1 MVINR
6 DLDVEKAVNTA
17 LSGKRTE
24 IKSEHNQSIYQYI
37 FNCIKSENQIIGI
50 IIICFDITEIEY
62 AQRNRQE
69 FTANVSHELKT
80 PLQSI
85 IGSADLLA
93 NDLVKEQDK
102 HTFYQNIKKESERL
116 LILINNI
123 ILLSKL
129 DEKVSEEKTE
139 IDLYAV
145 AQEVIDEL
153 TVLANN
159 KNVAMSIKG
168 GPTTVKSIKQ
178 CVYEIVYNLC
188 ENAIVYN
195 KENGS
200 VVIEINKED
209 DKVSLSVIDSGV
221 GIPSSQQSRI
231 FERFY
236 RIDKS
241 HSKKTGGTGLGLSIV
256 KHAADNIAA
265 TIKVESVESKGS
277 KFTETFN

>member
-1 MVINR
+1 M
-6 DLDVEKAVNTA
+6 
-17 LSGKRTE
+17 
-24 IKSEHNQSIYQYI
+24 
-37 FNCIKSENQIIGI
+37 
-50 IIICFDITEIEY
+50 
-62 AQRNRQE
+62 
-69 FTANVSHELKT
+69 
-80 PLQSI
+80 
-85 IGSADLLA
+85 LA

-139 IDLYAV
+139 IDLYSV

-277 KFTETFN
+277 KFTVTFH